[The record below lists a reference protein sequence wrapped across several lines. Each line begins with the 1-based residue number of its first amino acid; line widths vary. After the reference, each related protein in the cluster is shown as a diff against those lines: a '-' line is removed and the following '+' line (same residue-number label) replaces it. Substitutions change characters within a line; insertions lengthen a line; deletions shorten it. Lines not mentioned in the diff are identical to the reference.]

1 MAGQKLTALTTT
13 QTLADDDLVYVVTD
27 ISTTPTS
34 KGIAKA
40 DLVADIG
47 TSPVATNPV
56 ENSYLTIAEMLADQ
70 ANQTAT
76 FFQYV
81 LDDGTGS
88 EAYYEK
94 LSTTSANIAD
104 YRKLSDTETEII
116 RDSNSYRVFR
126 IEAIQDDGTPLTTVS
141 GGRISFEYSGT
152 DVTAILFNS
161 RYTDAIEEF
170 YNKDVNVRFY
180 NRTTRKYQTESIGS
194 GAWTTVNTNFYR
206 GAVTGTNIQIS
217 DLTVDDRVEFFML
230 EASGGQVNT
239 INSITAGEP
248 AGSDVVSNVV
258 SLTQAEYDAGTPVA
272 GTFYVITDAVETVVL
287 SMACS
292 DETTDLAV
300 ATSVYTFRM
309 PFPMTLTGVK
319 ASVNTAP
326 TGSTIT
332 VDINESAVSVLSTKL
347 TIDATEKTST
357 TATTPAVISDSN
369 LADDSEITIDIDQV
383 GSTITGAG
391 LKLTLYGTT
400 V

>member
-309 PFPMTLTGVK
+309 PFAMTLTGVK